1 MTGAAVHGRSAAG
14 GPSAPGRWRR
24 TRLLA
29 DLRIADLLTALGT
42 SLSVTAARRIVLA
55 AGAAG
60 ALSAFAAG
68 LLAARVLGTL
78 APGLPSAELFVLLCA
93 CAGAGL
99 LAAETLG
106 RFRSTVSGHPQR
118 DFFRAL
124 DVPPT
129 AVFMVHVL
137 PRLTAATASWW
148 LAGLGVLLG
157 SGGGTGAA
165 AAVGV
170 LVLPVAV
177 GTCTAAAA
185 LWAAAHP
192 ERARRRLPAVAAAVA
207 LLTGGAAFAAVRLLE
222 DVLGSTRAL
231 GSEGLLGSAG
241 ALGAEELPGTPGPA
255 VAAVVL
261 ALAGAAGA
269 VAGWRALGSRP
280 WSPPSRPAGV
290 RRVRLQGP
298 AALRFARVLSAQRA
312 GGWRLRAQQR
322 VVLAATAVTAAA
334 VSAGAAGP
342 PLPAPLVLPARPA
355 VPEEVWNASAG
366 PATGFVALAVG
377 LALAELVGADIGFLR
392 YGRQLRTA
400 VESGAP
406 AASVALGHAA
416 ALSAPVL
423 PVAVLVAVAAGT
435 VTGTAS
441 AVPALVVLSGVWAA
455 TIAEHLLPPPRT
467 AEGTGGESPL
477 TALLTVALAAVPVVL
492 PMSLPATAA
501 WWAPLSALVLAGGA
515 LACLHRA
522 LTRR

>member
-1 MTGAAVHGRSAAG
+1 VTGAAVRGRSATG

-42 SLSVTAARRIVLA
+42 SLSVAAARRIVLA

-60 ALSAFAAG
+60 ALSAFTAG
-68 LLAARVLGTL
+68 LLATRVLGAL

-129 AVFMVHVL
+129 AVFVVHVL
-137 PRLTAATASWW
+137 PRLAAATASWW
-148 LAGLGVLLG
+148 LAGLGVLVG

-177 GTCTAAAA
+177 GTCAAAAA

-192 ERARRRLPAVAAAVA
+192 ERGRRRLPAVAAAVA

-222 DVLGSTRAL
+222 DVLGSV
-231 GSEGLLGSAG
+231 G
-241 ALGAEELPGTPGPA
+241 ALGAEDLPGMPGPA

-269 VAGWRALGSRP
+269 VAGWRALGSRL
-280 WSPPSRPAGV
+280 WCPPSRPAGV

-298 AALRFARVLSAQRA
+298 AALRFARVLGAQRA

-322 VVLAATAVTAAA
+322 LVLAATAVTAA
-334 VSAGAAGP
+334 VVGAGAAGP
-342 PLPAPLVLPARPA
+342 PLPAVPARPA

-366 PATGFVALAVG
+366 PATGFVALTVG
-377 LALAELVGADIGFLR
+377 LALAELVGADIGFFR

-416 ALSAPVL
+416 ALTAPVL

-441 AVPALVVLSGVWAA
+441 AVPALVVLGGVWAA

-492 PMSLPATAA
+492 PMSFPATAA
-501 WWAPLSALVLAGGA
+501 WSAPLSALVLAGGA